1 MTLLFLLLLHP
12 SDTLIRDTI
21 DIDEYRIKIV
31 VTNTLTGKSDTTT
44 TRINKHG
51 SFLAITPKKW
61 KRLQRKKKRGKL

>member
-21 DIDEYRIKIV
+21 DINEYRFKIV

-51 SFLAITPKKW
+51 SYMYPPKKW
-61 KRLQRKKKRGKL
+61 KRLQRKKRGKL